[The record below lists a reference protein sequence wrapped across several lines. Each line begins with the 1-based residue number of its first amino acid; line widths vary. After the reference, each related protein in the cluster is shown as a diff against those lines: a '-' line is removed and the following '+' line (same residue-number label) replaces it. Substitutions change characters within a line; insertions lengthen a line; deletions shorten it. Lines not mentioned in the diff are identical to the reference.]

1 MWSATGH
8 LEAERSGP
16 ITFGQVERT
25 PTNQNNGTAV
35 SGLASEQ
42 LIRYTFQLTDA
53 STIGGPV
60 HIFNYT
66 FTSCKHAVCTGFLYG
81 ALLNAFS
88 IPLLAHRTL
97 CCDNYPTDKVRV
109 RLFTGVDRSSYN
121 GLFAVCMPFTIG
133 DYSWQYVTLYTY
145 KIFAKNKFRTTN
157 KILFCGIKLF
167 FCRKGRREPD

>member
-66 FTSCKHAVCTGFLYG
+66 FTSCCKHAVCTGGFLYG

-97 CCDNYPTDKVRV
+97 CCDNYPSDKVRV
-109 RLFTGVDRSSYN
+109 TLFTGVDRSSCLWY
-121 GLFAVCMPFTIG
+121 VCRL
-133 DYSWQYVTLYTY
+133 QYVTTAVIHTRFLQW
-145 KIFAKNKFRTTN
+145 KQISANKQKPFLRSKT
-157 KILFCGIKLF
+157 F
-167 FCRKGRREPD
+167 FL